1 MRDDSFNVIFT
12 TTWMAIF
19 KRSQPDFNGIGLNA
33 VAFTGSF
40 LVKNEKD
47 KELLMNTSLI
57 NVLDRIMT

>member
-1 MRDDSFNVIFT
+1 
-12 TTWMAIF
+12 MAIF

-57 NVLDRIMT
+57 NVLDRIMTWESI